1 MAEVAQQK
9 VSEIRPFR
17 VDIPEAQLT
26 DLRRRINATIWPEQ
40 ETIHRRACS

>member
-17 VDIPEAQLT
+17 VEIPET
-26 DLRRRINATIWPEQ
+26 DLRFPKAGTSRLGNNRN
-40 ETIHRRACS
+40 S

>member
-17 VDIPEAQLT
+17 VDIPETELT
-26 DLRRRINATIWPEQ
+26 DLRKRTTAILN
-40 ETIHRRACS
+40 